1 MIYDCC
7 MRKKTAK
14 KSNSNKRGSKNV
26 DSWGLRMVKNVG
38 GALPLVGLL
47 VGGAALAGG
56 AVAVSKMSNAE
67 EDGLE
72 VDQELDRT
80 LQGITLNNTPSI
92 TSPSPSTTTSSN
104 TTSASTTSRNNGVGA
119 RTGGLQNQTHT
130 ETTTRTPRHGN
141 NSTVTSRLRSQ
152 TPSQFLNV
160 DMNEFER
167 GLSSSSIRNIQQQM
181 VNLFNRDSEQNG
193 NVVGIAMTGERL
205 DDSFADGVIG
215 PRTRAFVYML
225 KRGTGFR
232 GPGQSAIDSHMDQH
246 FTAELDRRSR
256 GITNYSWGLGT
267 IKTVSRK
274 RRLR

>member
-7 MRKKTAK
+7 MRKKTTK
-14 KSNSNKRGSKNV
+14 KNSSSKRGNKNV

-67 EDGLE
+67 EDGLDRDE
-72 VDQELDRT
+72 DFERT

-92 TSPSPSTTTSSN
+92 TSPSPS
-104 TTSASTTSRNNGVGA
+104 ASTSTNTRTNTQTSRNDGVGA
-119 RTGGLQNQTHT
+119 RTGGLQNQTQA
-130 ETTTRTPRHGN
+130 ETSTRTPRHGN
-141 NSTVTSRLRSQ
+141 NSTVTARLRSRV
-152 TPSQFLNV
+152 PSNFLNV

-167 GLSSSSIRNIQQQM
+167 GLSSSSIRNAQQQM
-181 VNLFNRDSEQNG
+181 VRLFNLDSDQNG
-193 NVVGIAMTGERL
+193 NVVTIAMSGERL
-205 DDSFADGVIG
+205 DDGFADGVIG
-215 PRTRAFVYML
+215 PSTRAMIYLL
-225 KRGTGFR
+225 KENTGFR
-232 GPGQSAIDSHMDQH
+232 GAGASALDSHMDQY
-246 FTAELDRRSR
+246 FLAELDRRSR
-256 GITNYSWGLGT
+256 GVTNYSWGLGT

>member
-7 MRKKTAK
+7 MRKKTTK

-67 EDGLE
+67 EDGLDRDE
-72 VDQELDRT
+72 DFERT

-215 PRTRAFVYML
+215 PSTRAFVYML
-225 KRGTGFR
+225 KSGTGFR
-232 GPGQSAIDSHMDQH
+232 GAGQSAIDSHMDQY